1 VRVGELFGIADG
13 TIRAVLSGLVA
24 AERVAL
30 RKGMIDLRLA
40 ELREGRLTIASQGR
54 APTAYSATQQP
65 A

>member
-1 VRVGELFGIADG
+1 VRVGELFSIADG